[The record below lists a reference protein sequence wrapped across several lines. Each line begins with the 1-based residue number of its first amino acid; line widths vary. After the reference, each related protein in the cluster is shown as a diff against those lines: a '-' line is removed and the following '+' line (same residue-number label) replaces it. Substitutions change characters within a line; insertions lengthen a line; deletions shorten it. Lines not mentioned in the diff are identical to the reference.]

1 MDCCKCCKPIPEAR
15 LKALPDTKTCVE
27 CSSVE
32 RDYVR
37 TIISGK
43 TTYSEVEVIKNKDTK
58 EYLQKLDSKGRQGF
72 GSMLYRASKSIP
84 EPKASSVKL
93 NTRVARTMPEFTRAN
108 FEKVLEEA
116 MLFFEYLNE
125 QHPNIKFTFELEQN
139 GKLPFLDVLVDK
151 KEGDGFYTSVYH
163 KKTYTGLLTNFLSYI
178 PLAYKLSLVKTLI
191 HRIYCIC
198 NTWEI
203 ITKHIKELKEVLGRN
218 LYPQNVIDNEI
229 RKYINSRSHAGD

>member
-1 MDCCKCCKPIPEAR
+1 MDCCKCYKPIPEAR
-15 LKALPDTKTCVE
+15 LKALPNTKTCIE

-58 EYLQKLDSKGRQGF
+58 EYLRKLDSKGRQGF

-84 EPKASSVKL
+84 EPKASNVKL

-116 MLFFEYLNE
+116 MLFLDDKDYAIQKVEKACE
-125 QHPNIKFTFELEQN
+125 QEMISGVQRRQILEILEVFKPTPKVVKPKVEQE
-139 GKLPFLDVLVDK
+139 PVD
-151 KEGDGFYTSVYH
+151 D
-163 KKTYTGLLTNFLSYI
+163 
-178 PLAYKLSLVKTLI
+178 
-191 HRIYCIC
+191 
-198 NTWEI
+198 EI
-203 ITKHIKELKEVLGRN
+203 LHAFRN
-218 LYPQNVIDNEI
+218 W
-229 RKYINSRSHAGD
+229 KM

>member
-1 MDCCKCCKPIPEAR
+1 MDCCKCYKPIPEAR
-15 LKALPDTKTCVE
+15 LKALPNTKTCIE

-58 EYLQKLDSKGRQGF
+58 EYLRKLDSKGRQGF

-84 EPKASSVKL
+84 EPKASNVKL

-116 MLFFEYLNE
+116 MLFLDDKDYAIQKVEKACE
-125 QHPNIKFTFELEQN
+125 QEMISGVQRRQILEILEVFKPTTKVVKPKVEQE
-139 GKLPFLDVLVDK
+139 PVD
-151 KEGDGFYTSVYH
+151 D
-163 KKTYTGLLTNFLSYI
+163 
-178 PLAYKLSLVKTLI
+178 
-191 HRIYCIC
+191 
-198 NTWEI
+198 EI
-203 ITKHIKELKEVLGRN
+203 LHAFRN
-218 LYPQNVIDNEI
+218 W
-229 RKYINSRSHAGD
+229 KM

>member
-1 MDCCKCCKPIPEAR
+1 MDCGSKDMSSILIRHPKLNYMDCCKCCKPIPEAR
-15 LKALPDTKTCVE
+15 LKALHNTKTCVE
-27 CSSVE
+27 WSSVE

-116 MLFFEYLNE
+116 MLFLDDKDYAIQKVEKACE
-125 QHPNIKFTFELEQN
+125 QEMITGVQRRQILEILEVFKPTTKVVKPKVEQE
-139 GKLPFLDVLVDK
+139 PVD
-151 KEGDGFYTSVYH
+151 D
-163 KKTYTGLLTNFLSYI
+163 
-178 PLAYKLSLVKTLI
+178 
-191 HRIYCIC
+191 
-198 NTWEI
+198 EI
-203 ITKHIKELKEVLGRN
+203 LHAFRN
-218 LYPQNVIDNEI
+218 W
-229 RKYINSRSHAGD
+229 KM

>member
-15 LKALPDTKTCVE
+15 LKALPNTKTCVE

-84 EPKASSVKL
+84 EPKASNVKL

-116 MLFFEYLNE
+116 MLFLDDKDYAIQKVEKACE
-125 QHPNIKFTFELEQN
+125 QEMISGVQRRQILEILEVFKPTTKVVKPKVEQE
-139 GKLPFLDVLVDK
+139 PVD
-151 KEGDGFYTSVYH
+151 D
-163 KKTYTGLLTNFLSYI
+163 
-178 PLAYKLSLVKTLI
+178 
-191 HRIYCIC
+191 
-198 NTWEI
+198 EI
-203 ITKHIKELKEVLGRN
+203 LHAFRN
-218 LYPQNVIDNEI
+218 W
-229 RKYINSRSHAGD
+229 KM

>member
-1 MDCCKCCKPIPEAR
+1 MDCCKCYKPIPEAR
-15 LKALPDTKTCVE
+15 LKALPNTKTCVE

-84 EPKASSVKL
+84 EPKASNVKL
-93 NTRVARTMPEFTRAN
+93 NTRVARIMPEFTRAN

-116 MLFFEYLNE
+116 MLFLDDKDYAIQKVEKACE
-125 QHPNIKFTFELEQN
+125 QEMISGVQRRQILEILEVFKPTTKVVKPKVEQE
-139 GKLPFLDVLVDK
+139 PVD
-151 KEGDGFYTSVYH
+151 D
-163 KKTYTGLLTNFLSYI
+163 
-178 PLAYKLSLVKTLI
+178 
-191 HRIYCIC
+191 
-198 NTWEI
+198 EI
-203 ITKHIKELKEVLGRN
+203 LHAFRN
-218 LYPQNVIDNEI
+218 W
-229 RKYINSRSHAGD
+229 KM

>member
-58 EYLQKLDSKGRQGF
+58 EYLQKLDAKGRQGF

-84 EPKASSVKL
+84 EPKASNVKL
-93 NTRVARTMPEFTRAN
+93 NTRVARIMPEFTRAN

-116 MLFFEYLNE
+116 MLFLDDKDYAIQKVEKACE
-125 QHPNIKFTFELEQN
+125 QEMISGVQRRQILEILEVFKPTTKVVKPKVEQE
-139 GKLPFLDVLVDK
+139 PVD
-151 KEGDGFYTSVYH
+151 D
-163 KKTYTGLLTNFLSYI
+163 
-178 PLAYKLSLVKTLI
+178 
-191 HRIYCIC
+191 
-198 NTWEI
+198 EI
-203 ITKHIKELKEVLGRN
+203 LHAFRN
-218 LYPQNVIDNEI
+218 W
-229 RKYINSRSHAGD
+229 KM